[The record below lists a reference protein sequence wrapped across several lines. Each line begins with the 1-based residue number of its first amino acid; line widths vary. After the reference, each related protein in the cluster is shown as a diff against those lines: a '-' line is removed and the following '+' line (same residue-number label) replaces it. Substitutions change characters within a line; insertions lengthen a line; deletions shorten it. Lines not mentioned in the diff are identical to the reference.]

1 MELLEELADI
11 RSGHPFKSRITPHHD
26 IEPLPNGNILLL
38 CWEKKSYNDAIQM
51 GKVNIELGYEIWPTV
66 IHELEPV
73 GFDSV
78 NIVWEWHLWDHL
90 IQDIDPNLP
99 SYGII
104 SENPQLIDIN
114 LIDIP
119 FSPVGSTSQGDWFHC
134 NSIHYNSSL
143 DQIVFLLG
151 LRMNFT

>member
-1 MELLEELADI
+1 MAIYFYWLGE
-11 RSGHPFKSRITPHHD
+11 
-26 IEPLPNGNILLL
+26 
-38 CWEKKSYNDAIQM
+38 KSYNDAIQM
-51 GKVNIELGYEIWPTV
+51 GKVTIELGCEIWPTV

-78 NIVWEWHLWDHL
+78 NIVWEWYLWDHL

-143 DQIVFLLG
+143 DQIVFSS
-151 LRMNFT
+151 RFTDEFYIIDHSTTIEESL